1 MIADLKKSIA
11 GDFKDLKKI
20 GKELHKEPVRIK
32 ENIKLKMTF
41 DDMGRPRPKS
51 AFPFG
56 LSGCFRQESQLDNS
70 VGNFD
75 TRENRSRKVS

>member
-1 MIADLKKSIA
+1 MADLKKSIV
-11 GDFKDLKKI
+11 GDFKEIRKI
-20 GKELHKEPVRIK
+20 GKDLHKEPVRIK